1 MTRNNSFSP
10 SAQMIADFA
19 ISTAHK
25 KANMCNR
32 HCEGSPRAWLTSKG
46 RFKIAMFMIHS
57 LSLTHTHT
65 KTNEFADHLLPVHPN
80 RYLNTFIVTFKACA
94 QQQTQNGKFR
104 FSAKD
109 RHVDPSWRF
118 NPTSNVRIP
127 NRNYQN

>member
-65 KTNEFADHLLPVHPN
+65 LSLWQGNSFLAVKVEQFIKLSDFQILETKKSILKFETKYHL
-80 RYLNTFIVTFKACA
+80 
-94 QQQTQNGKFR
+94 Q
-104 FSAKD
+104 
-109 RHVDPSWRF
+109 
-118 NPTSNVRIP
+118 
-127 NRNYQN
+127 